1 LRRRG
6 SHTFAGFECVGGHGS
21 IGGDL
26 AETGHTQFTPTHSNV
41 RNEWGTRRA
50 IMNWLREYRGNT
62 GVRTRDSIK
71 AEHERAIAD
80 QLLAALEVEATFVR
94 LGDPNKSEP
103 DVIYS
108 RPSEQI
114 IGIEVVTAYYE
125 DSDAKDAAEIA
136 AGEKPLGPGE
146 MRERSAGLLV
156 EPDQK
161 ICERIQT
168 ELEKKCRKSYAN
180 ADENWLCINQD
191 ALLSDAKTVDE
202 CVKNLKVPAGHG
214 FDRIYLTY
222 TAPVDEGGKYTPV
235 RLL

>member
-1 LRRRG
+1 
-6 SHTFAGFECVGGHGS
+6 
-21 IGGDL
+21 
-26 AETGHTQFTPTHSNV
+26 
-41 RNEWGTRRA
+41 
-50 IMNWLREYRGNT
+50 M
-62 GVRTRDSIK
+62 RTRDSIK

-80 QLLAALEVEATFVR
+80 QLLAALGVDAAFVR

-108 RPSEQI
+108 GADGQI
-114 IGIEVVTAYYE
+114 IGIEIVTAYYD

-136 AGEKPLGPGE
+136 AGEKPLGPDE

-168 ELEKKCRKSYAN
+168 ELEKKCRKNYAK
-180 ADENWLCINQD
+180 AGENWLCINQD
-191 ALLSDAKTVDE
+191 ALLSDAKTVGE
-202 CVKNLKVPAGHG
+202 CAEHLKVPLEQG

-222 TAPVDEGGKYTPV
+222 TEANTYRV
-235 RLL
+235 RLLYRRLPCASSA